1 MKLNLICAS
10 HDLTILNKNLVLS
23 LMFQKNLGEVVTNYK
38 NVSAAYNVAEKQCN
52 QLLDEYNVYVHHDV
66 FLPPVFESELKKAIL
81 HINGI
86 DKTWGVLGV
95 YGASIENGQRK
106 FYGHVRDRGNNLG
119 TSIGLPHEVK
129 TLDELLLITKGDFV
143 FDEQFDLHFY
153 GADICM
159 QAISRGRKNYAI
171 AAYVHHNSNLK
182 MGYRSDSFR
191 ECEQKFKNKW
201 KDFLPINTSCT
212 LVQ

>member
-1 MKLNLICAS
+1 MKFNLICAS
-10 HDLTILNKNLVLS
+10 HDPIILSKNLAS
-23 LMFQKNLGEVVTNYK
+23 SSFYK
-38 NVSAAYNVAEKQCN
+38 NSSVTVLAGYNNISEAYNSLKEQCN
-52 QLLDEYNVYVHHDV
+52 PLLDEYNVFAHHDV

-81 HINGI
+81 QINSI
-86 DKTWGVLGV
+86 DPTWGVLGV
-95 YGASIENGQRK
+95 YGGIVENGQRK
-106 FYGHVRDRGNNLG
+106 FYGHVRDRGHNLG
-119 TSIGLPHEVK
+119 ASIGFPHEVQ

-159 QAISRGRKNYAI
+159 QAISRGRKNYSI

-182 MGYRSDSFR
+182 MGFRSDSFR
-191 ECEQKFKNKW
+191 ECEQKFKSKW
-201 KDFLPINTSCT
+201 KNFLPINTSCT